1 MATLSFRYFL
11 WTVLL
16 FTITLIWFCHRYICQ
31 AVCVVWVFCTPPTPL
46 HIYLCAASILQL
58 LFLNLM
64 FHFGSPWLILL
75 YENGLHVTSF
85 TRVKYGSQLF
95 SNTLI
100 MFFNFFISFLF
111 CSILFAPFLFPPI
124 CVMSVCTKCRCW
136 SYVFSA
142 LGFFSYCLPALFGS
156 SSSQPVCYFLS
167 LLRVYICVSLL
178 HHRTNRETL
187 CLACTSNFFYVT
199 CAVWVFLN
207 LLCANCVHL
216 FMVFCALPAS
226 LWFWIIFFPVSFTL

>member
-1 MATLSFRYFL
+1 M
-11 WTVLL
+11 
-16 FTITLIWFCHRYICQ
+16 
-31 AVCVVWVFCTPPTPL
+31 
-46 HIYLCAASILQL
+46 
-58 LFLNLM
+58 
-64 FHFGSPWLILL
+64 
-75 YENGLHVTSF
+75 
-85 TRVKYGSQLF
+85 KYGSQLF
-95 SNTLI
+95 SNTWI

-124 CVMSVCTKCRCW
+124 CVMSVCTKCWCW

-207 LLCANCVHL
+207 LLYANCVHL
-216 FMVFCALPAS
+216 FMVFCALPVS
-226 LWFWIIFFPVSFTL
+226 LWFCYFFTRFCYIVSGFWVELRHGCLQASVENIMKEKMPKKGGRWWFSWRSRNSDIKSVCSLLS